1 MKRYHARDTTEL
13 PDEGDRSV
21 RGGTKRR
28 QEHQLPHA
36 ASPPSSE
43 MRESSGRTSLK
54 EEGSVTATA
63 KLYLCIAF
71 TFLLVDRR

>member
-43 MRESSGRTSLK
+43 MRVGRPARRRQPR
-54 EEGSVTATA
+54 G
-63 KLYLCIAF
+63 YLRDYIP
-71 TFLLVDRR
+71 